1 MKKYKCTI
9 CGHIYD
15 EAVEGVKFEDLPDDW
30 VCPLCMAP
38 KSMFVLIEDTSNDNT
53 EFNKFLDNKKENNS
67 TSIESYLKEYERYND
82 EFEKNLD
89 DIREMAKTGKSII
102 SAMGTSQKDI
112 SWSDILILGCGLNPM
127 PLLESDEISLKT
139 IIGHKAK

>member
-38 KSMFVLIEDTSNDNT
+38 KSMFVQIEDTPNDNT
-53 EFNKFLDNKKENNS
+53 EFNKSLDNKKENNS
-67 TSIESYLKEYERYND
+67 TSIESYLKEKWLKR
-82 EFEKNLD
+82 EKV
-89 DIREMAKTGKSII
+89 
-102 SAMGTSQKDI
+102 
-112 SWSDILILGCGLNPM
+112 
-127 PLLESDEISLKT
+127 LLVLWVQVKRLFHGQIF
-139 IIGHKAK
+139 

>member
-38 KSMFVLIEDTSNDNT
+38 KSMFVLIEDTPNDNT
-53 EFNKFLDNKKENNS
+53 EFNKSLDNKKENNYINYLPGINCGGCGYGS
-67 TSIESYLKEYERYND
+67 CEGMCKAIEEDFENYKKCRVLRGEKLEKFLKEC
-82 EFEKNLD
+82 K
-89 DIREMAKTGKSII
+89 
-102 SAMGTSQKDI
+102 KD
-112 SWSDILILGCGLNPM
+112 
-127 PLLESDEISLKT
+127 
-139 IIGHKAK
+139 A